1 MDPRCRIE
9 LLGPL
14 RLTRGGETHTRFGT
28 QKAAALLAYFALH
41 PDPHA
46 REQIIDLFWPDMDL
60 PEGRN
65 NLSTALSGLRRLLEP
80 PGIRKGA
87 VLVTTHAQAG
97 LDPVAVT
104 TDVADFERRL
114 RAAEKAEGPEARAGL
129 WASALALYVG
139 PFQEGNYQDWAIQES
154 ERLEARR
161 VAALD
166 AWGDDLE
173 ALGRYA
179 DAADVTRQR
188 LAADPYAETAQVALV
203 RRQVRAGRLAAA
215 RETAR
220 KFEQLFEEEF
230 GTGPDAETRCA
241 IAAIFAQ
248 AVSPSA
254 EPPAIPVAAEE
265 MLSEPRPLDIT
276 ASPEKQEDKQE
287 DKATLPFWLSR
298 FFGREAEMAHLAA
311 LLLPA
316 KAAFTQE
323 EFSQPEY
330 PTRLL
335 TLSGPGGAGKTRLA
349 AEFGRRASER
359 FGQWVGFVPLA
370 DLIDPA
376 QIPARIAQ
384 SLGLP
389 PAPPLTPR
397 EQVVSF
403 FAAQDKLGAP
413 PALLILD
420 NMEHLLGPDALGVD
434 SGALEIVRA
443 LLETASGPTILC
455 TSRRR
460 LGLVGERQL
469 PLGPL
474 PVPDTDDVAADLAS
488 LARVPSVR
496 LYVDRAQMVR
506 PDFGLTPTN
515 APAVAALCRILEGSP
530 LALELA
536 ASWVRLLPP
545 RRMWE
550 RLNQGQDIP
559 EGRLADL
566 TPRHR
571 SLAAALDWS
580 WRLLP
585 PDHQCL
591 LARLSV
597 FRGGWTLEAAEAVCA
612 APDALE
618 GLAALVEASLV
629 TAQEN
634 ADGDVRYGLLET
646 IRQYA
651 ALKRTE
657 EDWAVRDRHLAWCLA
672 LARDAEAEMRSPRQA
687 FWLARLETEHDNL
700 RAGLEWAA
708 EADHP
713 EPALLGLSLS
723 GALSLFW
730 LIRGHFQEGRTR
742 TAAILCRSDAQC
754 PTQARAEALN
764 TAAMMATEQADLA
777 AARFLHEEALAIRRA
792 LGDLQRLCV
801 TLNNLAIVTYDQGDG
816 AAARALWE
824 ESLAVA
830 RETGFD
836 GAIPHALAN
845 LGELAFEEGDA
856 VRGRSLLEEA
866 LAMHRA
872 TGSKYSIAYLLKV
885 LTTVVHHQ
893 GDLAAARSFLA
904 ESLPLLHE
912 SGHRMGIAQTLE
924 AAAAVAQT
932 SGQANQAA
940 RLSGAAAALRE
951 EIAAPLPANERGRHE
966 ETLAAARTAL
976 GEQAFQQAFG
986 EGRKTTWENA
996 LDQMLT
1002 EG

>member
-14 RLTRGGETHTRFGT
+14 RLTRGGEAHTRFGT

-41 PDPHA
+41 PGPHA
-46 REQIIDLFWPDMDL
+46 REQILDLFWPDMDL

-80 PGIRKGA
+80 PGVRKGA

-97 LDPVAVT
+97 LDPAAVT

-114 RAAEKAEGPEARAGL
+114 REAEKAGGPEERASL
-129 WASALALYVG
+129 WAQALAFYGG
-139 PFQEGNYQDWAIQES
+139 PFQDGNYQDWAIQES
-154 ERLEARR
+154 ERLAARR
-161 VAALD
+161 IAALD

-173 ALGRYA
+173 AVGRYNEA
-179 DAADVTRQR
+179 VTVTRQR
-188 LAADPYAETAQVALV
+188 VADDPYAEAVQIGLV
-203 RRQVRAGRLAAA
+203 RRQVHAGRPAAA
-215 RETAR
+215 RESAR
-220 KFEQLFEEEF
+220 KFETLFLEEF
-230 GTGPDAETRCA
+230 GAGPDAETRRA
-241 IAAIFAQ
+241 IESIFAQ
-248 AVSPSA
+248 EAPPSA
-254 EPPAIPVAAEE
+254 EPSSMPVAAEGAP
-265 MLSEPRPLDIT
+265 SEPRPLDT
-276 ASPEKQEDKQE
+276 PAAPEKQEN
-287 DKATLPFWLSR
+287 KATLPFWLSR
-298 FFGREAEMAHLAA
+298 FFGREAEMTQLAA

-323 EFSQPEY
+323 EFSPPEY

-359 FGQWVGFVPLA
+359 FGQWVGFIPLA
-370 DLIDPA
+370 DLTDSA

-443 LLETASGPTILC
+443 LLETASGPAILC

-460 LGLVGERQL
+460 LGLAGERL
-469 PLGPL
+469 MPLGPL
-474 PVPDTDDVAADLAS
+474 PMPDTDDSAADLAS

-496 LYVDRAQMVR
+496 LYVDRAQTVR

-566 TPRHR
+566 PPRHR
-571 SLAAALDWS
+571 SLVAALDWS

-585 PDHQCL
+585 PDHQRL

-657 EDWAVRDRHLAWCLA
+657 EDWAARDRHLAWCLA
-672 LARDAEAEMRSPRQA
+672 LAREAEAEMRSPRQA
-687 FWLARLETEHDNL
+687 FWLGRLETEHDNL

-713 EPALLGLSLS
+713 EPVLSGLSLS

-742 TAAILCRSDAQC
+742 TAAILCRPDAQG
-754 PTQARAEALN
+754 PNQARAEALN

-777 AARFLHEEALAIRRA
+777 AARSLHEEALAIRRA

-845 LGELAFEEGDA
+845 LGELAFEEGDTA
-856 VRGRSLLEEA
+856 RGRSLLEEA

-872 TGSKYSIAYLLKV
+872 TGSKYNIAYLLKV
-885 LTTVVHHQ
+885 LTTVAHHQ

-912 SGHRMGIAQTLE
+912 SGHRTGIAQTLE

-932 SGQANQAA
+932 SGQAGQAT

-966 ETLAAARTAL
+966 ETLAAASTAL
-976 GEQAFQQAFG
+976 GETAFQQAFG

-1002 EG
+1002 VG